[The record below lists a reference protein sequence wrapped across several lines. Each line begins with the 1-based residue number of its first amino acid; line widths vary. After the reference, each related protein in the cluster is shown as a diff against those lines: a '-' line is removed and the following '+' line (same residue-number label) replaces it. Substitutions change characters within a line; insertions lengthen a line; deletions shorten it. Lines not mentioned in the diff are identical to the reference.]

1 MQTNLKMYKTRLQT
15 LKASLDSDVGNMK
28 DITADIKKYEDKVKY
43 VETSILAQS
52 AVAQKEKETRRSF
65 YCATKH
71 QQG

>member
-1 MQTNLKMYKTRLQT
+1 MTVMS
-15 LKASLDSDVGNMK
+15 ANMK

-52 AVAQKEKETRRSF
+52 AVAQKEKEKSRSF

-71 QQG
+71 QQGSDEV

>member
-52 AVAQKEKETRRSF
+52 AVAKKVWRGAAGQASLPSK
-65 YCATKH
+65 AT
-71 QQG
+71 